1 MPEHQEVVS
10 RHLETVTR
18 ICTEEEI
25 RGDFFGMRTVH
36 KRLKVLADDAP
47 DDAVLGALVV
57 ACAYRAG
64 RSGSHDPL
72 AMEPFGPTSQRPEGD
87 EVCFYP
93 SPLDQVDGDTLGIW
107 AECAADGSLHPLVR
121 SRLAD
126 LLWVRGHDGQSR
138 WFQTAVDAY
147 TALADTEVEVTERAW
162 GLGRAVEICKESN
175 HESLMSAPLD
185 ALRSLAE
192 RSIETSDGEFGVVAR
207 ALKVLLGNG
216 HPCPDLLDA
225 AVRRY
230 GDDPNRK
237 SDLLEIS
244 ERAAP
249 DDDERLRLRRG
260 RIGVL
265 EGAAEHLTGVR
276 RVSFLEDA
284 RFLAH
289 QAGLAEEVRRLTAMI
304 ERIDIEGDMETFTQD
319 FEIDSER
326 LRPWV
331 DEIVGDDSLQD
342 ALLRYAVRLPIG
354 DPEETRAALDEMAS
368 EFVWHSLV
376 TTVHYGPENS
386 TAQIP
391 PGDPLHSDI
400 RLGQQNAHEIQVFAG
415 VGGKMVLDGVRERY
429 DPQPDELAACFSCE
443 AVPPAI
449 ARRIAV
455 SYERW
460 AAGDYISAVSVIVLT
475 LELVVRR
482 VCRQAGIHVTLTGHS
497 GQTAPGVRT
506 LGHLICDLEPL
517 LGPTATRY
525 LQASLTDQW
534 SLNLRNALA
543 HVLVEELDE
552 TQYLVLFHLACLLR
566 LISRALPEE
575 GQMEDG

>member
-1 MPEHQEVVS
+1 MF
-10 RHLETVTR
+10 
-18 ICTEEEI
+18 EI
-25 RGDFFGMRTVH
+25 PKG
-36 KRLKVLADDAP
+36 
-47 DDAVLGALVV
+47 
-57 ACAYRAG
+57 
-64 RSGSHDPL
+64 
-72 AMEPFGPTSQRPEGD
+72 EG
-87 EVCFYP
+87 VRVYP
-93 SPLDQVDGDTLGIW
+93 KPLDQVDGDTLGIW
-107 AECAADGSLHPLVR
+107 AECAAGGSLHPVVR

-126 LLWVRGHDGQSR
+126 LLWVRGHDSGSL
-138 WFQTAVDAY
+138 WFRTAVDAY
-147 TALADTEVEVTERAW
+147 TALADTEVVVTERAW
-162 GLGRAVEICKESN
+162 GLGRAVGICKESN
-175 HESLMSAPLD
+175 HEHLMPAPLD

-192 RSIETSDGEFGVVAR
+192 RSIETSDGEFGIVAR
-207 ALKVLLGNG
+207 AMEVLLGNG
-216 HPCPDLLDA
+216 HPCPGLLDT
-225 AVRRY
+225 AVLRY

-237 SDLLEIS
+237 SDLLGIA
-244 ERAAP
+244 ERATP
-249 DDDERLRLRRG
+249 DDDERLRLRRE

-265 EGAAEHLTGVR
+265 EGAAEGFTGVR

-284 RFLAH
+284 RLLAH
-289 QAGLAEEVRRLTAMI
+289 QAGLAEEVGRLTAMI
-304 ERIDIEGDMETFTQD
+304 ERTDIEGDMETFTQD
-319 FEIDSER
+319 IEIDSEQ

-331 DEIVGDDSLQD
+331 DAIVGDDSLQD
-342 ALLRYAVRLPIG
+342 ALLRFAIRLPIG

-400 RLGQQNAHEIQVFAG
+400 RLGQQNAYEIQVFAG
-415 VGGKMVLDGVRERY
+415 IGGKMVLDGVRERY
-429 DPQPDELAACFSCE
+429 DPQPDDLAACFSCE

-482 VCRQAGIHVTLTGHS
+482 VCRQAGIPVTLTGYS
-497 GQTAPGVRT
+497 GPTAPGVRR

-552 TQYLVLFHLACLLR
+552 TQYLVLFHLTCLLR
-566 LISRALPEE
+566 LISEALPEE
-575 GQMEDG
+575 GQLQDG